1 MGQPPKRI
9 SRTTR
14 RGSSSPAGVQR
25 IAGEQEAAESVSAPT
40 MSSAQRS
47 TEPAQA
53 AGVPQATED
62 QAGVTAETVNQRCG
76 PGTGARPEPTIP
88 LALVKAMRALSQE
101 LGDDARPASSIT
113 RAHNLLRRSGLPLEP
128 FLDLLDEAAARTRA
142 HRATILKR
150 RQGQPAR
157 NCIPYLFAVLQRLPD
172 QPAEP
177 PDPPAVE
184 RAPRHRS
191 TSAAQKGKSGADRYT
206 GGAYGVC
213 PQCLCIP
220 CDPDCPT
227 QTEEASDVV
236 DTSASES
243 RSNGSRSTGKETP

>member
-1 MGQPPKRI
+1 
-9 SRTTR
+9 
-14 RGSSSPAGVQR
+14 
-25 IAGEQEAAESVSAPT
+25 VSAPLI
-40 MSSAQRS
+40 SSVQRPS
-47 TEPAQA
+47 EPAQA
-53 AGVPQATED
+53 VGSPGAAND
-62 QAGVTAETVNQRCG
+62 QADITAETVNQRRG
-76 PGTGARPEPTIP
+76 PGTGARPEPPIP
-88 LALVKAMRALSQE
+88 LALVEAIRALSQE

-113 RAHNLLRRSGLPLEP
+113 RAHNLLRRSGLPLQA
-128 FLDLLDEAAARTRA
+128 FLELLDEAAVRTRA
-142 HRATILKR
+142 HKATILKR
-150 RQGQPAR
+150 QQGHPVR
-157 NCIPYLFAVLQRLPD
+157 NCMPYLFAVLQRLPD

-177 PDPPAVE
+177 PDPSVVE